1 MMREMVEAGE
11 RSKEKMRKML
21 MKMMERRVRR
31 GG

>member
-1 MMREMVEAGE
+1 MKREMVVAGV